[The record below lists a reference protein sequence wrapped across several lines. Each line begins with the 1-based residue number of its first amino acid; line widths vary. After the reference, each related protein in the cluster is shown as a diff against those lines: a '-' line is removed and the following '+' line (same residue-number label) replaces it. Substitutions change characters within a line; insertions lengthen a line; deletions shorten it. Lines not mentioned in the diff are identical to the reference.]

1 MEFIIMKNAAYLR
14 SYINKSLFTVKT
26 GTRQVVCSKTIT
38 VINSVDI
45 MKDCKKSLHA
55 EIKAVNNRGSL
66 KMQYE
71 ASLYRLNHY
80 ITGGRH
86 FHCVSG
92 VLEDFS
98 ELETKSHLRLDH
110 TCERM

>member
-1 MEFIIMKNAAYLR
+1 
-14 SYINKSLFTVKT
+14 
-26 GTRQVVCSKTIT
+26 
-38 VINSVDI
+38 

-55 EIKAVNNRGSL
+55 EIKAVNRGNL
-66 KMQYE
+66 KMQDE

-80 ITGGRH
+80 ITAGRR
-86 FHCVSG
+86 FRCVIG

-110 TCERM
+110 TCERT